1 MPYVTSLSEH
11 GAENAIIERLFR
23 ASLDV
28 HSALSL
34 VAEERTG
41 RLLRQVIDQLDQS
54 IMQVQGRALDLESQ
68 PPCGGSVGPAAPRRL
83 DDQPSEH
90 GVAV

>member
-41 RLLRQVIDQLDQS
+41 RLLRQVIDQLDHS
-54 IMQVQGRALDLESQ
+54 IMQVQGRRWISNCNHCA
-68 PPCGGSVGPAAPRRL
+68 GGASARPRRT
-83 DDQPSEH
+83 
-90 GVAV
+90 G

>member
-34 VAEERTG
+34 VPEERTV
-41 RLLRQVIDQLDQS
+41 RLLRQVIDQLDHS
-54 IMQVQGRALDLESQ
+54 IMQVQGWALDLALQ
-68 PPCGGSVGPAAPRRL
+68 PPCGRSVGAAVPHRL
-83 DDQPSEH
+83 ADQPSER